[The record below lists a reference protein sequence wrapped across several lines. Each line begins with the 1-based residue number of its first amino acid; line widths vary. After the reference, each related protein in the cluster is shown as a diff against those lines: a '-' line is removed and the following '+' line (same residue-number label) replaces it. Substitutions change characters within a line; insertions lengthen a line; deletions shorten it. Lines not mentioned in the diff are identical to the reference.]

1 MRVLVVEDYPP
12 VRKAIVT
19 ALRENGY
26 TVDETEDGNTGL
38 EMATTR
44 EYDVVVLDL
53 MLPGMDGIELLEKIR
68 ATGDDCRVLI
78 VTARGTIEDR
88 IKGLDLGA
96 DDYLV
101 KPFPI
106 EELLAR
112 VRALVR
118 RGYGQATPVIKVG
131 HLEINTNSHAVL
143 SAGEKVSLTA
153 KEFALL
159 EYLALRAGQLVT
171 RAEIFEHVYND
182 RSSTHSNVIDVYM
195 TYLRKKLERPEHPKL
210 IHTRRGEGY
219 ILSEEP
225 P

>member
-1 MRVLVVEDYPP
+1 VRILIVEDYPP
-12 VRKAIVT
+12 VRKAIAT
-19 ALRENGY
+19 ALRESAY
-26 TVDETEDGNTGL
+26 TVDEAEDGNTGL
-38 EMATTR
+38 ELATSR
-44 EYDVVVLDL
+44 DYDVIVLDL
-53 MLPGMDGIELLEKIR
+53 MLPGMDGIELLERIR

-78 VTARGTIEDR
+78 VTARGTVEDR

-96 DDYLV
+96 DDYIV

-118 RGYGQATPVIKVG
+118 RGYGQATSVITVG
-131 HLEINTNSHAVL
+131 HVEIDTTNHSVE
-143 SAGEKVSLTA
+143 SAGERVTLTA
-153 KEFALL
+153 KEYALL
-159 EYLALRAGQLVT
+159 EYLALRAGELVT
-171 RAEIFEHVYND
+171 RGDIFEHVYKD
-182 RSSTHSNVIDVYM
+182 PSSAHSNVIDVYM
-195 TYLRKKLERPEHPKL
+195 TYLRKKLERPDRPKL